1 MKQQKQ
7 HPSEGIPSQA
17 LDTLEAIEGKSNRD
31 GMLKIY
37 LQSLSEDESYLSIQD
52 NLGPEQKCTVFVGW
66 CY

>member
-7 HPSEGIPSQA
+7 HLTGKIPSQA
-17 LDTLEAIEGKSNRD
+17 MDILEAIEGKCIRD
-31 GMLKIY
+31 GMPTIY
-37 LQSLSEDESYLSIQD
+37 LQSLSEDQSFLSIQD

>member
-7 HPSEGIPSQA
+7 HPSEGIPSLA
-17 LDTLEAIEGKSNRD
+17 MEILEAIEGNF
-31 GMLKIY
+31 
-37 LQSLSEDESYLSIQD
+37 LQSLSEDQSLLSIQD